1 MTYANAEWF
10 RITGIAEL
18 GVDCDHWLDRVEAT
32 DAPAVRAAWEAALR
46 DSGTSFSREF
56 RFRRASD
63 GTSIVV
69 WINGKS
75 VADIAT
81 APAPHADRGAA
92 SADHVDQADPT
103 RSVIGAFTDVT
114 HWRELEQQQIA
125 SLTAIAD
132 GQERRAADIDA
143 SRREQ
148 ERFVDVV
155 CHEIRNPLNG
165 IVNNV
170 EQIRAQRQVLRP
182 KLVAALAADPSNAL
196 LQSILAQEDEEAG
209 MLDAIDLCTSHQV

>member
-1 MTYANAEWF
+1 M
-10 RITGIAEL
+10 
-18 GVDCDHWLDRVEAT
+18 
-32 DAPAVRAAWEAALR
+32 
-46 DSGTSFSREF
+46 
-56 RFRRASD
+56 
-63 GTSIVV
+63 

-75 VADIAT
+75 VADN
-81 APAPHADRGAA
+81 APPAERGLGS
-92 SADHVDQADPT
+92 SADHGDTPGHM

-132 GQERRAADIDA
+132 VQERRAADVDA
-143 SRREQ
+143 NRREQ

-182 KLVAALAADPSNAL
+182 KLVAALAADPGNAL
-196 LQSILAQEDEEAG
+196 LQSILEREDEEAG
-209 MLDAIDLCTSHQV
+209 MLDAIDLCTSHQVSCHASINWKFRVTGGGLDPRPGQCAVSCERPRTYPPRPAPYMRAVDYNSADCRPCGRSIRPRPL